1 MMLQPQGS
9 PCPQNVPLSGAA
21 GVKRKQAAISLI
33 PAGTAPL
40 IFSFDILVLEQPWL
54 LWAHFLQSLA
64 GILTR
69 KGWGILSICSY
80 YFLFPSPLNS
90 SQLLTVKTQQEAQI
104 SQASVYSNWHQFVC
118 FGAKAR
124 VRKPGL

>member
-1 MMLQPQGS
+1 MLQPQGS
-9 PCPQNVPLSGAA
+9 QCPQNVPLSGAA

-33 PAGTAPL
+33 PAGTALL
-40 IFSFDILVLEQPWL
+40 ILSFDILVLEQPWL

-69 KGWGILSICSY
+69 KGWRILSICYY
-80 YFLFPSPLNS
+80 YFLFLSPLNS
-90 SQLLTVKTQQEAQI
+90 TLLLTVKTQQEPQI
-104 SQASVYSNWHQFVC
+104 SRVLAHSNWHQFVC
-118 FGAKAR
+118 FGAEAG